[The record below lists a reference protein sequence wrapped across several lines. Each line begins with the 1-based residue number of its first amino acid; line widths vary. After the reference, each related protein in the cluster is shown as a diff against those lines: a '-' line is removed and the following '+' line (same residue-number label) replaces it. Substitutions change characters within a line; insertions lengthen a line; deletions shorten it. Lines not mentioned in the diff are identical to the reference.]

1 MKTMGSEGDCWV
13 ELAIT
18 AGEEWEEQEGE
29 AVTDVKLSR
38 HGIRGHIHDLPIVDV
53 SPCML

>member
-1 MKTMGSEGDCWV
+1 MGSEGDCWV

-18 AGEEWEEQEGE
+18 AGEEWQEQEGE

-38 HGIRGHIHDLPIVDV
+38 HGVRGHIHGLPIVDV